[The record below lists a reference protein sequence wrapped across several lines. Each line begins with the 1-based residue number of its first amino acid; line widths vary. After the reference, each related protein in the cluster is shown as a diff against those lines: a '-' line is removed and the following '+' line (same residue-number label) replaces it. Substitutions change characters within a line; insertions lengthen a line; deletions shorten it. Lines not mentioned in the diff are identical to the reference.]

1 MEVEPP
7 PLPPVISL
15 LLSDRTHMAVPDGCL
30 PRYPT
35 RKAHRTVY
43 QEEQLSDEDEY
54 LCELT
59 RSPVI

>member
-1 MEVEPP
+1 
-7 PLPPVISL
+7 
-15 LLSDRTHMAVPDGCL
+15 MAVPDGCL